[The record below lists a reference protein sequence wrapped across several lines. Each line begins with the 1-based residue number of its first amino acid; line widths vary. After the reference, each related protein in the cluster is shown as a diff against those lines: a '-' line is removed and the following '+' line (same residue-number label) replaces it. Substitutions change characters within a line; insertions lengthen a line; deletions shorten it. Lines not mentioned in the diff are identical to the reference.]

1 MARNNLLKFML
12 VGPFPPQV
20 GGIANFDYELKKA
33 LIKKDI
39 LLFEFNNSRI
49 LKNITSSFIN
59 LKPIRYLIASIIV
72 IKNLIRFPLF
82 LMMKLPD
89 VVYINTPSFFPFF
102 ESVYYVIVSRIFKR
116 NIVLHIHGGRF
127 HQFYKKNII
136 NRNLVKFAIKNSTI
150 KFFVSHVQLNVLKH
164 DLDQNDCF
172 VVPNGFDPDVFR
184 PMDKQA
190 VRDALGLPK
199 DLKIAVTVANLVP
212 EKGHQ
217 LLFMAI
223 YSLRKIRKDFLL
235 VVIGDGPLRN
245 VLEKMISEMGLEDS
259 VKLIGQ
265 LFKKDVSMWMNASD
279 FFVLP
284 SLYEGNPVVMFEAL
298 GVGLPFVGTKVG
310 GIPEIITSEDYGL
323 LAEPGN
329 VQDLTDKIQVA
340 LDKQWD
346 RRRILDYAQQFTW
359 DKLAERVLQI
369 YEGAMKRQRQIK

>member
-1 MARNNLLKFML
+1 MKLALI
-12 VGPFPPQV
+12 GPSTQTL
-20 GGIANFDYELKKA
+20 GGIAIFDHELKKA

-39 LLFEFNNSRI
+39 LVFEFNNLRI
-49 LKNITSSFIN
+49 LKKKNLNFIN
-59 LKPIRYLIASIIV
+59 LNSIKYLIDSIII

-89 VVYINTPSFFPFF
+89 VVYINTPSFLPFF

-116 NIVLHIHGGRF
+116 NIILHIHGGRF

-136 NRNLVKFAIKNSTI
+136 NRNLVKFTIKNAAI
-150 KFFVSHVQLNVLKH
+150 NFFVSHVQLNVLKH
-164 DLDQNDCF
+164 DLDQNNCF

-190 VRDALGLPK
+190 VRGALGLPK
-199 DLKIAVTVANLVP
+199 DLKIIVTVANFFP
-212 EKGHQ
+212 EKGHR

-223 YSLRKIRKDFLL
+223 YHLRKIRKDFLL
-235 VVIGDGPLRN
+235 IVIGDGPLRN
-245 VLEKMISEMGLEDS
+245 VLEKMIREMGLEDS

-265 LFKKDVSMWMNASD
+265 LSRKDVSMWMNASD
-279 FFVLP
+279 FFVLS
-284 SLYEGNPVVMFEAL
+284 SLYEGNPIVMFEAL
-298 GVGLPFVGTKVG
+298 GLGLPFIGTKVG

-329 VQDLTDKIQVA
+329 VEDLVEKIRIA

-346 RRRILDYAQQFTW
+346 RERILDYAQQFTW
-359 DKLAERVLQI
+359 EKISAKIIDI
-369 YEGAMKRQRQIK
+369 YNLYK